1 MIIGLS
7 GRKQSGK
14 STAGNL
20 IYSLYMA
27 QTNIAEKVLLSS
39 DGEII
44 VSDLLGNESYAGKFL
59 PYRYAHE
66 SEDVVIN
73 EVFNTLDPLI
83 QIYNFADILK
93 GLCMDIFD
101 FSYNQCYGTDENKN
115 ELVEGCF
122 WPSTTPSHEVGLDKQ
137 MTARE
142 VMQYVG
148 TDIFRNIKKDVWVKS
163 TINKIKKQNAK
174 LSIITDCRFPNEV
187 DIIKQ
192 NGGAVIRLTRSP
204 FDSEH
209 LSETVLDKE
218 NYDWDNFDYIIDNKN
233 TDLYAQCDQ
242 IKKITL
248 EILKL

>member
-27 QTNIAEKVLLSS
+27 QTNIAEKVLLSN

-44 VSDLLGNESYAGKFL
+44 VSDLFGNKSYAGTFL

-73 EVFNTLDPLI
+73 KVFDTLDPLVK
-83 QIYNFADILK
+83 IYNFADILK

-101 FSYNQCYGTDENKN
+101 FSYSQCYGTDDNKN
-115 ELVEGCF
+115 ELVECF
-122 WPSTTPSHEVGLDKQ
+122 LDNKQ
-137 MTARE
+137 MTARQ

-163 TINKIKKQNAK
+163 TINKIRKDGANLA
-174 LSIITDCRFPNEV
+174 IITDCRFPNEV

-192 NGGAVIRLTRSP
+192 NKGKVIRLTRSP
-204 FDSEH
+204 FNSEH
-209 LSETVLDKE
+209 ISETVLDKD
-218 NYDWDNFDYIIDNKN
+218 NYDWNNFDYVLDNTN
-233 TDLYAQCDQ
+233 LALYEQCDRVKQ
-242 IKKITL
+242 ITL